1 MIALQGVSKVYRSG
15 FRRREVRAVDDLS
28 LDIPTGE
35 IFGIAGPNG
44 AGKSTLIALLLGFLR
59 PTGGRVTIDGAD
71 PRAWVETR
79 GVGYLSELVAIPPGW
94 NVKRTLER
102 YAVLAN
108 VPRAERAARV
118 ASAMAT
124 LGLEEHQAKRVKQL
138 SKGNLQR
145 LGLAQALLSESDLI
159 ILDEPTHGFDPL
171 WTQRFRD
178 IARGLSRPGRTVL
191 IASHNL
197 DELERVADRVG
208 IIDHGRLQRVAV
220 IGGTQATASAV
231 SYRLVL
237 AAPSELVARC
247 FAGATVAPE
256 ARGAEYLL
264 PALDLGT
271 LNAGLKQLLDA
282 GQQVVAVVPERS
294 RLEAAFREAVGELE

>member
-1 MIALQGVSKVYRSG
+1 VIALQGVSKVYRSG
-15 FRRREVRAVDDLS
+15 FRRREVRAVDGLS

-59 PTGGRVTIDGAD
+59 PSAGRVTIDGVD

-79 GVGYLSELVAIPPGW
+79 GVGYLSELVAIPPTW
-94 NVKRTLER
+94 NVKRTLDR

-108 VPRAERAARV
+108 LAPAERPARV
-118 ASAMAT
+118 AAAMAT
-124 LGLEEHQAKRVKQL
+124 LGLEEHRAKKVKQL

-159 ILDEPTHGFDPL
+159 ILDEPTHGFDPI

-178 IARGLSRPGRTVL
+178 IARGLKRPGRTVL

-208 IIDHGRLQRVAV
+208 IIDHGRLQRVAE
-220 IGGTQATASAV
+220 IGAAQAVTASR
-231 SYRLVL
+231 YRLVL
-237 AAPSELVARC
+237 AAASSRVGEV
-247 FAGATVAPE
+247 FAGAAPVLE
-256 ARGAEYLL
+256 ARAAEYLL
-264 PALDLGT
+264 PAVDLAA
-271 LNAGLKQLLDA
+271 LNAGLKMLIDA
-282 GQQVVAVVPERS
+282 GEQVVAVMPEQT
-294 RLEAAFREAVGELE
+294 RLEAAFREAVGADR